1 MRGSLH
7 AANAKSG
14 GGDQGRCCIEANAR
28 CIMPIHGMVLEPAAQ
43 HDLWISIS
51 LQVLSLQVLKENGN
65 SMLLG
70 VMKENQL
77 DDGWSPSISD
87 YD

>member
-7 AANAKSG
+7 AANAESG

-28 CIMPIHGMVLEPAAQ
+28 CIMHIHGMVLEPAAQ

-51 LQVLSLQVLKENGN
+51 LQLSWQVLKKMEI
-65 SMLLG
+65 LCC
-70 VMKENQL
+70 
-77 DDGWSPSISD
+77 
-87 YD
+87 